1 MKDAE
6 LFRYLEHKSD
16 YVTLPGNF
24 QYKVEVNDADRR
36 IYCFFEETQ
45 QKSDWLTNI
54 SAIPK
59 HWAYGLWWVHG
70 GYRKVW
76 NRHKF
81 AVLGD
86 VKKAVTEHKDY
97 EVCFCGWSYGGAIA
111 LLSAVRWYEDGN
123 RPPLLITFGAPK
135 VALGNETA
143 KYFKH
148 CLSAES
154 RQNILRRDIVPM
166 FPLLLP
172 WKHIVPKKIGGHGFP
187 SRKFHGMY
195 GKYE

>member
-6 LFRYLEHKSD
+6 LFRYLEHKND

-81 AVLGD
+81 TVLGD

-111 LLSAVRWYEDGN
+111 LLSAVRWYEEGN
-123 RPPLLITFGAPK
+123 KPPLLITFGAPK
-135 VALGNETA
+135 VALGNTTA
-143 KYFKH
+143 KYFRH
-148 CLSAES
+148 CLAASS
-154 RQNILRRDIVPM
+154 RQNILRRDPGPI
-166 FPLLLP
+166 FPLLRP
-172 WKHIVPKKIGGHGFP
+172 WRHVVPEKTGGHGFP

-195 GKYE
+195 GDE